1 MGVKDIIAVDG
12 FETRAGSALPAAAF
26 EMPEAPAITACR
38 DAGALIL
45 GKTVTT
51 EFAMREP
58 GSTAN
63 PHDLGH
69 TPGGSS
75 SGSAAGLAAGYFP
88 LSFGTQTVGSVLRP
102 AAFCGVVGYKASYER
117 ISRDGVV
124 VYSRSVDHV
133 GMFTA
138 DAASMRR
145 AASVVCDGWE
155 PERASEIDL
164 EPDAMPTIGV
174 TEGPYLDQASPEGIA
189 AMEQALERMEAA
201 GARIVRFQMFE
212 DIEQIAARHR
222 ALIAAEFAEAHAERW
237 PRYAWLYRPRSATHV
252 EEGQRVAAEIAEEAR
267 HSRLE
272 LRSRLTELMNEHEL
286 DLLASV
292 PALGAA
298 PIGLGSTG
306 EPAMNLPWTHSG
318 LPAVTLPA
326 GSNEQGLPLGIQ
338 LATRFEEDERL
349 LAWAER
355 L

>member
-1 MGVKDIIAVDG
+1 MPIA
-12 FETRAGSALPAAAF
+12 TP
-26 EMPEAPAITACR
+26 ITACR

-88 LSFGTQTVGSVLRP
+88 LAFGTQTVGSVLRP

-212 DIEQIAARHR
+212 DIEQIAERHR

-237 PRYAWLYRPRSATHV
+237 PRYAWLYRPWSATHV
-252 EEGQRVAAEIAEEAR
+252 EEGQRVPAEIAEEAR

-298 PIGLGSTG
+298 PRGLGATG
-306 EPAMNLPWTHSG
+306 DPAMNLPWTHSG

-338 LATRFEEDERL
+338 LAARFEEDERL

>member
-1 MGVKDIIAVDG
+1 
-12 FETRAGSALPAAAF
+12 
-26 EMPEAPAITACR
+26 
-38 DAGALIL
+38 
-45 GKTVTT
+45 
-51 EFAMREP
+51 
-58 GSTAN
+58 
-63 PHDLGH
+63 
-69 TPGGSS
+69 
-75 SGSAAGLAAGYFP
+75 
-88 LSFGTQTVGSVLRP
+88 VLRP
-102 AAFCGVVGYKASYER
+102 AAFCGVVGYKPSYER
-117 ISRDGVV
+117 ISRDGIVL
-124 VYSRSVDHV
+124 YSRSVDHV

-145 AASVVCDGWE
+145 AASVVCNGWE
-155 PERASEIDL
+155 PERASAIDL
-164 EPDAMPTIGV
+164 NPDAMPTIGV

-189 AMEQALERMEAA
+189 AMEQALELMEAA
-201 GARIVRFQMFE
+201 GARIVRLQMFE

-237 PRYAWLYRPRSATHV
+237 PRYAWLYRPASATHV
-252 EEGQRVAAEIAEEAR
+252 EEGQLVPAEIAEEAR

-298 PIGLGSTG
+298 PRGLGATG
-306 EPAMNLPWTHSG
+306 DPAMNLPWTHSG

-326 GSNEQGLPLGIQ
+326 GSNEQGLPLSIQ
-338 LATRFEEDERL
+338 LAARFEEDERL